1 MDVDSEKKKAEE
13 IKKCIIKRR
22 LMFENYMDCLFNDK
36 IIVRLQHGF
45 RSDHHDVYTAEINK
59 IDLNIND
66 HKRL

>member
-36 IIVRLQHGF
+36 IIAKLQH
-45 RSDHHDVYTAEINK
+45 DLEVTIMMYTLQKSI
-59 IDLNIND
+59 
-66 HKRL
+66 RLT